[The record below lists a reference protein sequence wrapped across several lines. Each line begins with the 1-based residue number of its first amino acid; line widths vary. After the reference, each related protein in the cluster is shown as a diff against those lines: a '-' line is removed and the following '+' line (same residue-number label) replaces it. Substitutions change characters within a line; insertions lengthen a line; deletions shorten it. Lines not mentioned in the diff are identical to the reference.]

1 MRVRALEAGYAG
13 KIGADGV
20 PDYALRAAGEV
31 FEIDD
36 EIAKVGLARKG
47 GTWFEP
53 VEEPKGKAKKEDP
66 LV

>member
-1 MRVRALEAGYAG
+1 MRVRALEPGYAG
-13 KIGADGV
+13 TIRDGV

-36 EIAKVGLARKG
+36 AIAKVGLSKPG
-47 GTWFEP
+47 GTWFEV
-53 VEEPKGKAKKEDP
+53 VEEPKARTKKDDP